1 MNLQELKDNN
11 IEFVMLRN
19 KTDIQIIRMRN
30 VTEDTLAGCVF
41 SKLRENADGVKDT
54 AEYIPIIREVM
65 KK

>member
-19 KTDIQIIRMRN
+19 KTDIQIICMRN
-30 VTEDTLAGCVF
+30 VTEDTLAECVF

-54 AEYIPIIREVM
+54 AEYIP
-65 KK
+65 K